1 VLMPETVF
9 FKDDS
14 KIDFMT
20 TLDRE
25 GCLAYDTKKKMNNNS
40 MLSRMGDLRLDRQ
53 KDNEKYG
60 RTKIT
65 VKN

>member
-1 VLMPETVF
+1 MPETVF
-9 FKDDS
+9 LKDDS

-25 GCLAYDTKKKMNNNS
+25 GCLAYDTKKKMTHNS

-53 KDNEKYG
+53 KDIEKYG

-65 VKN
+65 VKNQ